1 MKKSSILTYIAM
13 IIFAACATVPDPLP
27 SGGGGGIVPAP
38 GGGGGGG
45 GASDT
50 EPYPYP
56 VVNPTVGTLGSYPAP
71 AEATEVPAAP
81 APATDCEIQ
90 ASAPQAQTFSAEDGT
105 VLAGSF
111 YASRNCN
118 APVVVL
124 FHQAGGTQADW
135 EELAFWLQNR
145 PDETSALPRGFAASP
160 LGKLVEFFPA
170 MPDDL
175 SFAVFAIDFRGHGE
189 SAGDSAFDPAGFL
202 QDAQAALLHAKTL
215 TNVDPNRIITIG
227 ASLGADASVDACV
240 TLDGII
246 LAPTQASQ
254 GCVGALALSPGD
266 FLGVSYT
273 AAAATLGIDPH
284 AATVHC
290 VASEDD
296 ANAPELCGATIGAHH
311 TKTIYPGGAH
321 GIALLDPELTPNIG
335 EVILDFLLTSLKLK

>member
-1 MKKSSILTYIAM
+1 MKKSTILTYIAM

-27 SGGGGGIVPAP
+27 SGGGGVVDP
-38 GGGGGGG
+38 GAGGGG

-50 EPYPYP
+50 EPYP
-56 VVNPTVGTLGSYPAP
+56 VVNPTVGTLGVYPAP
-71 AEATEVPAAP
+71 VEATEVPEAYP
-81 APATDCEIQ
+81 APECTTAEAAT
-90 ASAPQAQTFSAEDGT
+90 PQPQTFTAADTT
-105 VLAGSF
+105 VLAGTF
-111 YASRNCN
+111 YPSRNCS
-118 APVVVL
+118 APVVIL
-124 FHQAGGTQADW
+124 FHQAGGSKADW
-135 EELAFWLQNR
+135 DELALWLQNR
-145 PDETSALPRGFAASP
+145 PDEIGMLPRGMMASP

-215 TNVDPNRIITIG
+215 PNVDPNRIITIG

-290 VASEDD
+290 IASEDD
-296 ANAPELCGATIGAHH
+296 ANAPDLCGATIGAHH

-321 GIALLDPELTPNIG
+321 GIALLDPELVPNIG
-335 EVILDFLLTSLKLK
+335 EVILDFLLTSLDLK